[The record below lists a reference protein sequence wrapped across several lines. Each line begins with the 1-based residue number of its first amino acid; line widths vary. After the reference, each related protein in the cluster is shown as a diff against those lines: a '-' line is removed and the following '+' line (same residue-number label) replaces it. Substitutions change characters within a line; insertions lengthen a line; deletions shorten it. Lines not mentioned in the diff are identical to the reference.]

1 MNLKMNLPAL
11 VVVFPFFSA
20 MMMVAIG
27 IFNRKVVPYIF
38 QITATITAYFAFS
51 LLIEVYTNGPIR
63 YYFGN
68 WIPPVGIEYY
78 VDYLNIL
85 FVTIIASIF
94 FVMSFYFPLSVR
106 KEIPESK
113 SYIFY
118 SVTTLFASGLL
129 GITITG
135 DMFNIYVFTEISSI
149 TAYALIAIG
158 GNRRSYRSSFNYLIL
173 GTIGASFIVLGIGYL
188 YMATGTL
195 NLLDMQERLQHV
207 YNSKIT
213 ISAAAIIIVGL
224 SLKMALFPLHSW
236 LPGAYAHSPS
246 TISAFMSA
254 TSTKVMAYLLIR
266 FVYTIFTPNFATKII
281 PITDIVMYI
290 SLIAIIAGSF
300 LALGQ
305 KDLKYMFAYSSVGQ
319 IGYIVFGAM
328 LINANGLIG
337 SIYHFLSHAIVKGGL
352 FLVAGIIFYNF
363 TNTKIEITNG
373 LFKKMPFTSIG
384 FLIFALSMIGIPAT
398 SGFISKWYLVMGA
411 IETGNWIGV
420 TVILLSS
427 LLTAIYFW
435 RVVDRIF
442 FKAPDDDVKF
452 NEPISM
458 ILPTYILAGCSI
470 YFGIFPHQLVNYAQK
485 AALLL
490 METIK

>member
-1 MNLKMNLPAL
+1 
-11 VVVFPFFSA
+11 
-20 MMMVAIG
+20 
-27 IFNRKVVPYIF
+27 
-38 QITATITAYFAFS
+38 
-51 LLIEVYTNGPIR
+51 
-63 YYFGN
+63 
-68 WIPPVGIEYY
+68 
-78 VDYLNIL
+78 
-85 FVTIIASIF
+85 
-94 FVMSFYFPLSVR
+94 
-106 KEIPESK
+106 
-113 SYIFY
+113 
-118 SVTTLFASGLL
+118 
-129 GITITG
+129 
-135 DMFNIYVFTEISSI
+135 
-149 TAYALIAIG
+149 
-158 GNRRSYRSSFNYLIL
+158 
-173 GTIGASFIVLGIGYL
+173 
-188 YMATGTL
+188 
-195 NLLDMQERLQHV
+195 
-207 YNSKIT
+207 
-213 ISAAAIIIVGL
+213 
-224 SLKMALFPLHSW
+224 
-236 LPGAYAHSPS
+236 
-246 TISAFMSA
+246 
-254 TSTKVMAYLLIR
+254 
-266 FVYTIFTPNFATKII
+266 
-281 PITDIVMYI
+281 
-290 SLIAIIAGSF
+290 
-300 LALGQ
+300 
-305 KDLKYMFAYSSVGQ
+305 
-319 IGYIVFGAM
+319 M

-470 YFGIFPHQLVNYAQK
+470 YFGLFPHQLVNYAQK
-485 AALLL
+485 AVLLL